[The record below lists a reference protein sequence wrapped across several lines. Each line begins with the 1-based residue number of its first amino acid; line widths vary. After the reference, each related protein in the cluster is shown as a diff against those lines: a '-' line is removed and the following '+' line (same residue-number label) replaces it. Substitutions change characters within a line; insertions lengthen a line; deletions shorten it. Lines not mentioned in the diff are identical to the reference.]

1 MSKNKAYT
9 FLTTGYVSMDHIIK
23 IKSPAKVGFTSL
35 VENASNT
42 TIHYG
47 GCSVNIATALTKLGL
62 PSVPII
68 RVGDDWIENGFKA
81 FLEEEKVPLVGIT
94 HIEGEKTSTSYLLE
108 DNNGDHITIFYP
120 GAMDESFTTPME
132 DELFEEA
139 EYGVITVG
147 TKEDNAL
154 FAQKC
159 IAHNLPIIFGM
170 KGDLDAFSKEFLLEI
185 LTHSKIIFTNE
196 SERETIEKMY
206 QLTSLTDLFDTTNV
220 EVIVT
225 THGKKGSIYYTAD
238 VREGKRVKAYDLFKK
253 VDTTGCGDAYISGF
267 LFGYANAYSVQE
279 CCTLGSL
286 LSSFVLA
293 QVGCCTN
300 LPTKEQL
307 LTAYNSIISGGTV

>member
-1 MSKNKAYT
+1 MTHNKPYI

-23 IKSPAKVGFTSL
+23 IKSPTKVGFTSL
-35 VENASNT
+35 VENKSNT

-68 RVGDDWIENGFKA
+68 RVGDDWIENGFKD
-81 FLEEEKVPLVGIT
+81 FLEQHKVPLAGIT
-94 HIEGEKTSTSYLLE
+94 HIGGENTSTSYLLE

-120 GAMDESFTTPME
+120 GAMDEKYASEMK
-132 DELFEEA
+132 DELFESA

-147 TKEDNAL
+147 TKEDNAQ
-154 FAQKC
+154 FARKC
-159 IAHNLPIIFGM
+159 IIHDLPIIFGM
-170 KGDLDAFSKEFLLEI
+170 KGDLDAFSKESLLEI

-196 SERETIEKMY
+196 SERDTIEKMY
-206 QLTSLTDLFDTTNV
+206 NFTSITDLFESTQA

-225 THGKKGSIYYTAD
+225 THGKRGSVYYTKEQ
-238 VREGKRVKAYDLFKK
+238 RGGKRVKAFDLFEK

-267 LFGYANAYSVQE
+267 LFGYVNRYSVE
-279 CCTLGSL
+279 HCCLLGSL
-286 LSSFVLA
+286 LSSYVLA
-293 QVGCCTN
+293 KMGCCTN

-307 LTAYNSIISGGTV
+307 LASYQSIIQGGSV